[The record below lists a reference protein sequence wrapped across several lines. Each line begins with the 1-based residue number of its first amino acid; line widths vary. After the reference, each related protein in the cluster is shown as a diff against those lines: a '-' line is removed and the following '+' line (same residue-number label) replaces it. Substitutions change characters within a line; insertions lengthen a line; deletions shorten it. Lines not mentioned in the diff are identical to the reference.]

1 MVKQNFKIF
10 LKDKKIIL
18 ETIFKEEKINR
29 VKKGRINEMCNYKHN
44 ELINIKALKNQ
55 FRKSTKIFCISE
67 ENKLLYKVKTK
78 HTDAKTNKFFLRR

>member
-1 MVKQNFKIF
+1 
-10 LKDKKIIL
+10 
-18 ETIFKEEKINR
+18 
-29 VKKGRINEMCNYKHN
+29 MCNYKHN

-55 FRKSTKIFCISE
+55 FRKSTKNYCISE